1 MSDPVVD
8 PAQNP
13 PADPPNPPAK
23 PSLEDSLASLDEQTR
38 AFVLGEV
45 QSARNE
51 AKNLRDRVKEAEPI
65 VSQWKALE
73 EASKTELQRQQEETA
88 RWQSEAQTWR
98 TQAVSSRVETL
109 AASDFTDPSDALAA
123 IGDPAKYLGAGGEID
138 EAAIKN
144 DLTAL
149 LERKPH
155 WRKPEPGPTGPR
167 LPAPNPA
174 QGSGVN
180 GKAAVDPAAEFAA
193 ILQGQLK
200 GRS

>member
-13 PADPPNPPAK
+13 PADPPKAPAK

-73 EASKTELQRQQEETA
+73 EASKTELQRAQEELT
-88 RWQSEAQTWR
+88 RWQTEASTWR

-109 AASDFTDPSDALAA
+109 AADQFADPSDALAA
-123 IGDPAKYLGAGGEID
+123 ISDPGKYLGAGGEID
-138 EAAIKN
+138 ENAIRTDLAAV
-144 DLTAL
+144 
-149 LERKPH
+149 LEKKPH
-155 WRKPEPGPTGPR
+155 WRKPEGTPGPR
-167 LPAPNPA
+167 IPAPNPA
-174 QGSGVN
+174 QGSGVD
-180 GKAAVDPAAEFAA
+180 GRAANDPATQFAA
-193 ILQGQLK
+193 LIQQQLN
-200 GRS
+200 R